1 MIIVKLTGG
10 LGNQLFQFA
19 IGKSL
24 SIKMKQRLMFD
35 ISSFEWDSIREFSLD
50 KILKQYEIATKEDF
64 VKVTSSIP
72 KFSDRLFY
80 KLINKE
86 IPYFKKSLIK
96 ESKFTFD
103 PNYPLYSS
111 PHLYLEGYWQSEN
124 YFKDIRPYL
133 LNEIRFENLTPK
145 TYYYKNIIESHSES
159 VSIHVRRGD
168 YASNPDTTNFH
179 GLMNKTY
186 YLKAIQLLSSK
197 LENPYFFVFSDD
209 KEFVKTMFEGFDN
222 IEFIEGLTY
231 DYEDLYLMSLCKHQ
245 IIANSSFSWWG
256 AWLNRNE
263 RKEIIAPKQWFHDE
277 EMQSKT
283 TDLIPSSW
291 IKI

>member
-1 MIIVKLTGG
+1 MIISFLSGG
-10 LGNQLFQFA
+10 LGNQLFQYA
-19 IGKSL
+19 MGKSI
-24 SIKMKQRLMFD
+24 SERKKQDLFFD
-35 ISSFEWDSIREFSLD
+35 IQSFGWDQLRTYELN
-50 KILKQYEIATKEDF
+50 KIGIHYPIATIEDVNYIKNF
-64 VKVTSSIP
+64 P
-72 KFSDRLFY
+72 KPLLEKIKSKFG
-80 KLINKE
+80 KN
-86 IPYFKKSLIK
+86 IPYYKKSFIK
-96 ESKFTFD
+96 EVDFQFD
-103 PNYPLYSS
+103 INFNFFKNKNV
-111 PHLYLEGYWQSEN
+111 YLEGYWQSEN

-133 LNEIRFENLTPK
+133 LNEIRFENLTTK

-186 YLKAIQLLSSK
+186 YLQAIQLITSK

-231 DYEDLYLMSLCKHQ
+231 DYEDLHLMSLCKHQ

-263 RKEIIAPKQWFHDE
+263 RKQIIAPKQWFHDE

>member
-1 MIIVKLTGG
+1 MIISFLSGG
-10 LGNQLFQFA
+10 LGNQLFQYA
-19 IGKSL
+19 MGKSI
-24 SIKMKQRLMFD
+24 SERKKQGLFFD
-35 ISSFEWDSIREFSLD
+35 VQSFSWDQLRTYELN
-50 KILKQYEIATKEDF
+50 KIGIHYPIATIEEVNYIKNFPKTFFE
-64 VKVTSSIP
+64 KVTS
-72 KFSDRLFY
+72 KFGKNTPYY
-80 KLINKE
+80 KQSYIKE
-86 IPYFKKSLIK
+86 IDFK
-96 ESKFTFD
+96 FD
-103 PNYPLYSS
+103 ENFQFFRNKNV
-111 PHLYLEGYWQSEN
+111 YLEGYWQSEN
-124 YFKDIRPYL
+124 YFEDIRPYL

-145 TYYYKNIIESHSES
+145 TYFYQNIIASHLES

-186 YLKAIQLLSSK
+186 YLQAIQLLSSK

-263 RKEIIAPKQWFHDE
+263 RKQIIAPKQWFHNE